1 MKISCQLKNLWK
13 VISFTGGE
21 SVSSYS
27 LLYKNIDEI
36 KIKGVTKINLPKLKK
51 LGIFSLYDLF
61 YHFPRA
67 YENRDNYKKIN
78 EVLDEEFVI
87 LKGTVVNIA
96 NRFSKRGMVMV
107 SAVLSDETGMMELLW
122 FNNRYVKN
130 NVKVG
135 NEIMVYGKVKKG
147 MKLQIINPEYKKID
161 EKYFETKK
169 ENQILPIYPST
180 ESLRQISIRK
190 IIEAALNSYGYL
202 LYENMPNEFL
212 KKEKII
218 GRKEAMLNIHF
229 PKNEAKKEEAQKRFM
244 FEEIL
249 LLEMGILQSRFQSE
263 KNNKNVYKL
272 EDKKNLVSKF
282 IKSLPYELTKAQKIV
297 ITEIYKELKAGKI
310 VNRLIQGDVGSGKT
324 IVSFVI
330 LLYMIE
336 NGYQGAIM
344 APTEILSIQHY
355 LGIIDEFSKL
365 DIRVEL
371 LTASVKGKKREKL
384 LNEIKE
390 GLVDIV
396 IGTHS
401 LIEED
406 VVFKN
411 LGLIV
416 IDEQHKFG
424 VRQRKLLRDKGN
436 LANLIVMSATP
447 IPRSLALTIYGDL
460 DVSIIDELP
469 SGRSPIKTKWI
480 KDEIEKQK
488 MYDFIDRMIEKGRQV
503 YIVSPLIE
511 ESETLNVKS
520 AQETFEEYKDIFPNR
535 RIDIIHGRQ
544 KYKEKQEVMEKFKN
558 HKIDILVSTTVIE
571 VGVNVPNA
579 TVIAIRDAQRFGLSS
594 LHQLRGRVG
603 RGSHKSY
610 CFLESKT
617 NNEVSVKR
625 LEVMEKT
632 TDGFKIAEEDLK
644 LRNSGEILG
653 IKQSGVSDM
662 VFTDIVRNV
671 KEIKKVHDFVIW
683 YLEKNNGQ
691 IENEFL
697 KMDIYKKFFRA
708 E

>member
-1 MKISCQLKNLWK
+1 M
-13 VISFTGGE
+13 
-21 SVSSYS
+21 SSYS

-161 EKYFETKK
+161 EKYFETKT

-229 PKNEAKKEEAQKRFM
+229 PENEAKKEEAQKRFM

-282 IKSLPYELTKAQKIV
+282 IKSLPYELTKAQKTV

-544 KYKEKQEVMEKFKN
+544 KYKEKQEVMEEFKN
-558 HKIDILVSTTVIE
+558 HEIDILVSTTVIE

-579 TVIAIRDAQRFGLSS
+579 TVIVIRDAQRFGLSS

>member
-1 MKISCQLKNLWK
+1 MWK

-229 PKNEAKKEEAQKRFM
+229 PENEAKKEEAQKRFM

-282 IKSLPYELTKAQKIV
+282 IKSLPYELTKAQKTV

-579 TVIAIRDAQRFGLSS
+579 TVMVIRDAQRFGLSS

-662 VFTDIVRNV
+662 VFTDIVKNV

>member
-1 MKISCQLKNLWK
+1 MWK

-87 LKGTVVNIA
+87 LKGTVVNIVS
-96 NRFSKRGMVMV
+96 RFAKRGMVMV

-147 MKLQIINPEYKKID
+147 MKMQIINPEYKKID

-229 PKNEAKKEEAQKRFM
+229 PENEAKKEEAQKRFM

-282 IKSLPYELTKAQKIV
+282 IKSLPYELTKAQKTV

-480 KDEIEKQK
+480 KDEIEKRK

-544 KYKEKQEVMEKFKN
+544 KYKEKQEVMDKFKN

-579 TVIAIRDAQRFGLSS
+579 TVMVIRDAQRFGLSS

-617 NNEVSVKR
+617 NNEVSARR
-625 LEVMEKT
+625 LEVMEST

-671 KEIKKVHDFVIW
+671 KEIKKVHDFVVW
-683 YLEKNNGQ
+683 YLEKNDGK

>member
-1 MKISCQLKNLWK
+1 
-13 VISFTGGE
+13 
-21 SVSSYS
+21 
-27 LLYKNIDEI
+27 
-36 KIKGVTKINLPKLKK
+36 
-51 LGIFSLYDLF
+51 
-61 YHFPRA
+61 
-67 YENRDNYKKIN
+67 
-78 EVLDEEFVI
+78 
-87 LKGTVVNIA
+87 
-96 NRFSKRGMVMV
+96 
-107 SAVLSDETGMMELLW
+107 
-122 FNNRYVKN
+122 
-130 NVKVG
+130 
-135 NEIMVYGKVKKG
+135 
-147 MKLQIINPEYKKID
+147 
-161 EKYFETKK
+161 
-169 ENQILPIYPST
+169 
-180 ESLRQISIRK
+180 
-190 IIEAALNSYGYL
+190 
-202 LYENMPNEFL
+202 
-212 KKEKII
+212 
-218 GRKEAMLNIHF
+218 MLNINF
-229 PKNEAKKEEAQKRFM
+229 PENEAKKEEAQKRFM

-263 KNNKNVYKL
+263 RNNKNVYKL

-282 IKSLPYELTKAQKIV
+282 IKSLPYELTKAQKTV

-480 KDEIEKQK
+480 KDEIEKRK

-579 TVIAIRDAQRFGLSS
+579 TVMVIRDAQRFGLSS

-603 RGSHKSY
+603 RGSQKSY

>member
-1 MKISCQLKNLWK
+1 MWK

-87 LKGTVVNIA
+87 LKGTVVNIVS
-96 NRFSKRGMVMV
+96 RFAKRGMVMV

-229 PKNEAKKEEAQKRFM
+229 PESEAKKEEAQKRFM

-263 KNNKNVYKL
+263 RNNKNVYKL

-282 IKSLPYELTKAQKIV
+282 IKSLPYELTKAQKTV
-297 ITEIYKELKAGKI
+297 ITEIYKELKDGKI

-579 TVIAIRDAQRFGLSS
+579 TVMVIRDAQRFGLSS

>member
-1 MKISCQLKNLWK
+1 MWK

-87 LKGTVVNIA
+87 LKGTVVNIVS
-96 NRFSKRGMVMV
+96 RFAKRGMVMV

-229 PKNEAKKEEAQKRFM
+229 PENEAKKEEAQKRFM

-263 KNNKNVYKL
+263 RNNKNVYKL

-282 IKSLPYELTKAQKIV
+282 IKSLPYELTKAQKTV

-480 KDEIEKQK
+480 KDEIEKRK

-544 KYKEKQEVMEKFKN
+544 KYKEKQEVMEEFKN

-579 TVIAIRDAQRFGLSS
+579 TVMVIRDAQRFGLSS

-625 LEVMEKT
+625 LKVMEKT

>member
-1 MKISCQLKNLWK
+1 MWK

-229 PKNEAKKEEAQKRFM
+229 PENEAKKEEAQKRFM

-272 EDKKNLVSKF
+272 EDKKSLVSKF
-282 IKSLPYELTKAQKIV
+282 IKSLPYELTKAQKTV

-579 TVIAIRDAQRFGLSS
+579 TVIVIRDAQRFGLSS

>member
-1 MKISCQLKNLWK
+1 MWK

-147 MKLQIINPEYKKID
+147 MKMQIINPEYKKID

-229 PKNEAKKEEAQKRFM
+229 PENEAKKEEAQKRFM

-263 KNNKNVYKL
+263 RNNKNVYKL

-282 IKSLPYELTKAQKIV
+282 IKSLPYELTKAQKTV

-480 KDEIEKQK
+480 KDEIEKRK

-579 TVIAIRDAQRFGLSS
+579 TVMVIRDAQRFGLSS

-603 RGSHKSY
+603 RGSQKSY

-662 VFTDIVRNV
+662 VFTDIVKNV

>member
-1 MKISCQLKNLWK
+1 MWK

-229 PKNEAKKEEAQKRFM
+229 PENEAKKEEAQKRFM

-282 IKSLPYELTKAQKIV
+282 IKSLPYELTKAQKTV

-579 TVIAIRDAQRFGLSS
+579 TVMVIRDAQRFGLSS

-603 RGSHKSY
+603 RGSQKSY

-671 KEIKKVHDFVIW
+671 KEIKKVHDFVVW

>member
-1 MKISCQLKNLWK
+1 MWK

-229 PKNEAKKEEAQKRFM
+229 PENEAKKEEAQKRFM

-282 IKSLPYELTKAQKIV
+282 IKSLPYELTKAQKTV

-401 LIEED
+401 LIEDD

-488 MYDFIDRMIEKGRQV
+488 MYDFIDKMIEKGRQV

-544 KYKEKQEVMEKFKN
+544 KYKEKQEVMEEFKN

-579 TVIAIRDAQRFGLSS
+579 TVMVIRDAQRFGLSS

-603 RGSHKSY
+603 RGSYKSY

>member
-87 LKGTVVNIA
+87 LKGTVVNIVS
-96 NRFSKRGMVMV
+96 RFAKRGMVMV

-229 PKNEAKKEEAQKRFM
+229 PESEAKKEEAQKRFM

-272 EDKKNLVSKF
+272 EDKKSLVSKF
-282 IKSLPYELTKAQKIV
+282 IKSLPYELTKAQKTV

-579 TVIAIRDAQRFGLSS
+579 TVIVIRDAQRFGLSS

-644 LRNSGEILG
+644 LRNSGEIFG
-653 IKQSGVSDM
+653 IKQSGMSDM

>member
-1 MKISCQLKNLWK
+1 MWK

-229 PKNEAKKEEAQKRFM
+229 PENEAKKEEAQKRFM

-282 IKSLPYELTKAQKIV
+282 IKSLPYELTKAQKTV

-558 HKIDILVSTTVIE
+558 HEIDILVSTTVIE

-579 TVIAIRDAQRFGLSS
+579 TVMVIRDAQRFGLSS

>member
-1 MKISCQLKNLWK
+1 MWK

-180 ESLRQISIRK
+180 ESLRQISIRN

-229 PKNEAKKEEAQKRFM
+229 PENEAKKEEAQKRFM

-282 IKSLPYELTKAQKIV
+282 IKSLPYELTKAQKTV

-544 KYKEKQEVMEKFKN
+544 KYKEKQEVMEEFKN

-579 TVIAIRDAQRFGLSS
+579 TVIVIRDAQRFGLSS

>member
-1 MKISCQLKNLWK
+1 MWK

-87 LKGTVVNIA
+87 LKGTVVNIVS
-96 NRFSKRGMVMV
+96 RFAKRGMVMV

-147 MKLQIINPEYKKID
+147 MKMQIINPEYKKID

-229 PKNEAKKEEAQKRFM
+229 PDNEAKKEEAQKRFM

-263 KNNKNVYKL
+263 RNNKNVYKL

-282 IKSLPYELTKAQKIV
+282 IKSLPYELTKAQKTV

-390 GLVDIV
+390 GLVDII

-558 HKIDILVSTTVIE
+558 HEIDILVSTTVIE